1 MATQLNNWLSIDKT
15 SGTGNAEIT
24 LTASS
29 YEELVDRTTSL
40 KIQGISKNA
49 ILTVRQNAFVPPTT
63 NAYFWAKLEEDGE
76 IYGIVNNT
84 IEYSF
89 NQSTWNSFPISSS
102 LSVPANTYVWF
113 RNTVDLLNKEYVQDG
128 NRFLFTKNGSVGGD
142 SSSMGAMMEKNFQYL
157 FAKENT
163 TNTYLID
170 ASELILP
177 WDTVSN
183 RCFYDMFRD
192 CSKLITPPKMLP
204 ATNLEGAC
212 YIGMFDGC
220 KSLTTAPELP
230 ATTLSVS
237 YQDGQTYGC
246 YQSMFGNCSS
256 LITAPELPATTLTDR
271 CYYYM
276 FFNCTSLVN
285 APELPATTLAK
296 ECYSLMFSGCSSLKI
311 VPKLPATTLANK
323 CYSHMFS
330 DCTSLMTA
338 TELPAT
344 TLANYCYSYMF
355 NGCSSL
361 KIAPKLPATTLAYG
375 CYRYMF
381 VNCTS
386 LVNAPELPATTL
398 ADSCYSYMFKGCTNL
413 SYIKMLATEID
424 DNLSPLTGWVTN
436 VAPTGTFVKA
446 AANTNIQIDSNSG
459 IPIGW
464 TVLTNEQEELKQQYF
479 WVEFEETGGTITFEP
494 NWIYGAESFKAGKY
508 SDITYSFDGINWATG
523 TTIKM
528 NDETIV
534 YLENKS
540 GNLNNADLPPLGNYE
555 WETINFDKR
564 ARVGGVIGTLS
575 SFRNGCFYRLF
586 EGNSYLTDAS
596 KLILPWKTMK
606 EKCYEGMF
614 RGCSSLTIAPK
625 LPATTL
631 ARKCYYAMFGG
642 CSSLIKAP
650 ELPATTL
657 AENCYDGMFTSCI
670 SLTNAPALPATTLAN
685 YCYSFMFNGCS
696 SLTKAPELPAT
707 TLEGACYYGMFYKCT
722 SLTKA
727 PVLLAK
733 KLTYY
738 KTGPSTFGCY
748 NRMFY
753 GCTSLNYIKM
763 LSEDNIDWQYT
774 QGWVKDVAPTG
785 TFIKSEKST
794 IEIGSVDGI
803 PTGWTVETATS

>member
-49 ILTVRQNAFVPPTT
+49 ILTVRQNAFVPPLT
-63 NAYFWAKLEEDGE
+63 NAYFWVKLEEDGE

-128 NRFLFTKNGSVGGD
+128 NRFLFTKNGCVGGD
-142 SSSMGAMMEKNFQYL
+142 LSSMGAMMEKNFQYL
-157 FAKENT
+157 FAKENST

-183 RCFYDMFRD
+183 RCFYDMFRN
-192 CSKLITPPKMLP
+192 CSKLITPPKVLP

-220 KSLTTAPELP
+220 KSLTTAPKLP

-256 LITAPELPATTLTDR
+256 LITAPELPATTLADR

-311 VPKLPATTLANK
+311 TPELPATTLANK
-323 CYSHMFS
+323 CYSYMFS

-338 TELPAT
+338 TKLPAT
-344 TLANYCYSYMF
+344 TLANY
-355 NGCSSL
+355 
-361 KIAPKLPATTLAYG
+361 
-375 CYRYMF
+375 
-381 VNCTS
+381 
-386 LVNAPELPATTL
+386 
-398 ADSCYSYMFKGCTNL
+398 CYSYMFKGCTNL

-459 IPIGW
+459 IPKGW
-464 TVLTNEQEELKQQYF
+464 TVLTNEQEELKQKYF
-479 WVEFEETGGTITFEP
+479 WVEFEEANGTISGLT
-494 NWIYGAESFKAGKY
+494 NDYTDMY
-508 SDITYSFDGINWATG
+508 HSFDG
-523 TTIKM
+523 TTWLTTPNTLSMGNNTLVYFKNNSKKIS
-528 NDETIV
+528 DEA
-534 YLENKS
+534 LR
-540 GNLNNADLPPLGNYE
+540 LN
-555 WETINFDKR
+555 INFNSNAK
-564 ARVGGVIGTLS
+564 VGGDLS
-575 SFRNGCFYRLF
+575 SITDMADYACAELF
-586 EGNSYLTDAS
+586 DDNRHLTDAS
-596 KLILPWKTMK
+596 NLVLPWETIGKSSF
-606 EKCYEGMF
+606 YNMF
-614 RGCSSLTIAPK
+614 AICTILKYPPIIKATKLGVGSCSQMFFNCHSLLRTPILLTPSNNFIPRAAYSRMFYGCSSLVEVCDLNALRVGDEGYSEMFYECTSLETAPYINAEDLSYTTIPSGWPNVRGKHMYCMFIRCKRLKNVQSVLKAD
-625 LPATTL
+625 L
-631 ARKCYYAMFGG
+631 AEECYKWMYRE
-642 CSSLIKAP
+642 CSSLKIAP
-650 ELPATTL
+650 SLPQHTLTTR
-657 AENCYDGMFTSCI
+657 
-670 SLTNAPALPATTLAN
+670 
-685 YCYSFMFNGCS
+685 
-696 SLTKAPELPAT
+696 
-707 TLEGACYYGMFYKCT
+707 CYYGMFENCT
-722 SLTKA
+722 SLIYVKMLGSGNYEIKYVNGVPTETDLSWFLNGVKTKGGTFVKH
-727 PVLLAK
+727 PDS
-733 KLTYY
+733 KLTVDA
-738 KTGPSTFGCY
+738 P
-748 NRMFY
+748 Y
-753 GCTSLNYIKM
+753 G
-763 LSEDNIDWQYT
+763 
-774 QGWVKDVAPTG
+774 G
-785 TFIKSEKST
+785 
-794 IEIGSVDGI
+794 GI
-803 PTGWTVETATS
+803 PKDWNVETATE

>member
-49 ILTVRQNAFVPPTT
+49 ILTVRQNAFVLPPT
-63 NAYFWAKLEEDGE
+63 NAYFWVKLEEDGE

-128 NRFLFTKNGSVGGD
+128 NRFLSTKNGRVGGD
-142 SSSMGAMMEKNFQYL
+142 LSSMGAMMEKNFQYL
-157 FAKENT
+157 FAKENHT
-163 TNTYLID
+163 ANTYLID

-192 CSKLITPPKMLP
+192 CSKLITPPKVLP

-256 LITAPELPATTLTDR
+256 LTTAPKLPATTLADR

-311 VPKLPATTLANK
+311 TPKLPATTLANK
-323 CYSHMFS
+323 CYSYMFS

-338 TELPAT
+338 TKLPAT

-361 KIAPKLPATTLAYG
+361 KIAPELPATTLAYG

-398 ADSCYSYMFKGCTNL
+398 ADSCYSYMFKDCANL

-464 TVLTNEQEELKQQYF
+464 TVYNEGDPNIPNPDTPSNDYF
-479 WVEFEETGGTITFEP
+479 WVKFEETYGKVSITD
-494 NWIYGAESFKAGKY
+494 AKVS
-508 SDITYSFDGINWATG
+508 YSFDGNTWTNNVKSISMGDN
-523 TTIKM
+523 
-528 NDETIV
+528 TIV
-534 YLENKS
+534 YLQ
-540 GNLNNADLPPLGNYE
+540 GLNNTTNNKAKIKF
-555 WETINFDKR
+555 TKK
-564 ARVGGVIGTLS
+564 AKVGGDLS
-575 SFRNGCFYRLF
+575 SLKEIGDSAFKYLF
-586 EGNSYLTDAS
+586 LNNTYLTDAS
-596 KLILPWKTMK
+596 ALILPW
-606 EKCYEGMF
+606 
-614 RGCSSLTIAPK
+614 
-625 LPATTL
+625 TTL
-631 ARKCYYAMFGG
+631 KNSCYYSMFKG
-642 CSSLIKAP
+642 CTSLVAAP
-650 ELPATTL
+650 T
-657 AENCYDGMFTSCI
+657 
-670 SLTNAPALPATTLAN
+670 LPATTLAN
-685 YCYSFMFNGCS
+685 ECYYNMFYGCIRLVS
-696 SLTKAPELPAT
+696 APTLPAT
-707 TLEGACYYGMFYKCT
+707 TLMDYCYGWMFE
-722 SLTKA
+722 
-727 PVLLAK
+727 
-733 KLTYY
+733 
-738 KTGPSTFGCY
+738 
-748 NRMFY
+748 
-753 GCTSLNYIKM
+753 GCTNLNYIKM
-763 LSEDNIDWQYT
+763 LATDISADSCLAS
-774 QGWVKDVAPTG
+774 WVDGVASTG
-785 TFIKSEKST
+785 TFVKHPDT
-794 IEIGSVDGI
+794 NLPTGYDGI
-803 PTGWTVETATS
+803 PNGWTVETATE

>member
-1 MATQLNNWLSIDKT
+1 MATQLNDWLSIDKT

-49 ILTVRQNAFVPPTT
+49 ILTVRQNAFVPPST
-63 NAYFWAKLEEDGE
+63 NAYFWVKLEEDGE

-128 NRFLFTKNGSVGGD
+128 NRFLFTKNGRVGGD
-142 SSSMGAMMEKNFQYL
+142 LSSMGAMMEKNFQYL
-157 FAKENT
+157 FTKENHT

-192 CSKLITPPKMLP
+192 CSKLITPPKVLP

-296 ECYSLMFSGCSSLKI
+296 ECYSLMFSSCSSLKI
-311 VPKLPATTLANK
+311 APELPATTLATN
-323 CYSHMFS
+323 CYSYMFK
-330 DCTSLMTA
+330 DCSSLITA
-338 TELPAT
+338 PELPAT
-344 TLANYCYSYMF
+344 TLANYCYLYMF

-361 KIAPKLPATTLAYG
+361 KIAPELPATTLAYG

-381 VNCTS
+381 LNCTN

-398 ADSCYSYMFKGCTNL
+398 ADSCYSYMFKDCTNL

-464 TVLTNEQEELKQQYF
+464 TVYNEGDPNIPGHLKQQYF
-479 WVEFEETGGTITFEP
+479 WVEFEETGGEVYIGSTISGNVPGGT
-494 NWIYGAESFKAGKY
+494 Y
-508 SDITYSFDGINWATG
+508 SDFEYSFDGLSWSSVFSTKNNRIYFEMGNNTLVY
-523 TTIKM
+523 M
-528 NDETIV
+528 N
-534 YLENKS
+534 NKS
-540 GNLNNADLPPLGNYE
+540 GILNNYLTTPTNFKWESIHFSKNAKIGGALNTLAQMGEAAYRAVFSGN
-555 WETINFDKR
+555 K
-564 ARVGGVIGTLS
+564 
-575 SFRNGCFYRLF
+575 
-586 EGNSYLTDAS
+586 YLTDAS
-596 KLILPWKTMK
+596 ELILEETVSKR
-606 EKCYEGMF
+606 CYE
-614 RGCSSLTIAPK
+614 T
-625 LPATTL
+625 
-631 ARKCYYAMFGG
+631 MFGG
-642 CSSLIKAP
+642 CTSLVIAP

-657 AENCYDGMFTSCI
+657 ALDCYYEMFSGCT
-670 SLTNAPALPATTLAN
+670 SLTTAPALPATSLVRD
-685 YCYSFMFNGCS
+685 CYNSMFDGCT
-696 SLTKAPELPAT
+696 SLITAPELPAT
-707 TLEGACYYGMFYKCT
+707 TLANNC
-722 SLTKA
+722 
-727 PVLLAK
+727 
-733 KLTYY
+733 
-738 KTGPSTFGCY
+738 
-748 NRMFY
+748 
-753 GCTSLNYIKM
+753 
-763 LSEDNIDWQYT
+763 
-774 QGWVKDVAPTG
+774 
-785 TFIKSEKST
+785 
-794 IEIGSVDGI
+794 
-803 PTGWTVETATS
+803 